1 MPGTDGPV
9 ETGSQPPG
17 VAERRSPERLRMEQN
32 QRIHLDW
39 LSSLDYRVNNE
50 QLKPD
55 ERLTPEQRNKII
67 AFALLRRER
76 RLKSEQGKT
85 EEERKKYELD
95 PMTGLNRQ
103 EHLRPEIER
112 RIAERESFAILFTD
126 LDHFGDINKE
136 YGQPAGDEVI
146 AEAALRLQ
154 DGLRGDVNDER
165 GEDKAY
171 RNGGDETAIILP
183 SVTSQEQLSKIAE
196 RTRIAMESAPFHIP
210 LKDKEITLTVSIGG
224 IIWNGNEDMEHFM
237 VRAGD
242 ALQQAKTERNVVTIQ

>member
-1 MPGTDGPV
+1 MVNADGLV
-9 ETGSQPPG
+9 ETASQPPE
-17 VAERRSPERLRMEQN
+17 VAERRGQGRLKMEQS

-39 LSSLDYRVNNE
+39 LSSLDFRVNNKKLTPE
-50 QLKPD
+50 

-76 RLKSEQGKT
+76 RLESEQGKT
-85 EEERKKYELD
+85 EEERKKNELD

-103 EHLRPEIER
+103 EHLRPEIEKK
-112 RIAERESFAILFTD
+112 IAEGKPFAILFTD
-126 LDHFGDINKE
+126 LDHFGDVNKT
-136 YGQPAGDEVI
+136 YGQPSGDEVI

-154 DGLRGDVNDER
+154 EGLRGESYDDR

-183 SVTSQEQLSKIAE
+183 GVASQEQLLKIAE
-196 RTRIAMESAPFHIP
+196 RTRIEMESAPFHIP
-210 LKDKEITLTVSIGG
+210 LKDKEITLTVSVGG
-224 IIWNGNEDMEHFM
+224 IIWSGNEDMEHFM

-242 ALQQAKTERNVVTIQ
+242 ALVQAKKDRNVVAIQ